1 MVSSLFRSTKDRYQR
16 LSAESPSSSPFTTHS
31 NRKQAPRVVLENP
44 RRVAADYDE
53 ELEAEHLETDA
64 NQDLPEDENED
75 DRESEDEDDRT
86 PLLPIF
92 EAAHLGIATWYLH
105 HPGWRLISADALP
118 VYNLTHAIRLLVVP
132 RCETTLTWDQLRSPQ
147 ISQFMIRP
155 IQSNILTS
163 HFSRATLYALM
174 ANCLQFVKEAAETP
188 GNSGTC
194 KTRAMVCELL
204 AIRLLKE
211 YSVRELIDALSYDFF
226 PLQGL
231 NATNSD
237 PRTMPMQNWEALPLS
252 RQQARVA
259 RISTLEIAIRSQAKR
274 FLAHPLVVQQLEA
287 IWAGTIVFHSA
298 ADNAHRRQPKIIPN
312 QNRGYGAIGS
322 QSVLL
327 ASQNEIQPAKQRD
340 HKSPVSVVTRRTVT
354 LYNPKDASL
363 FKLSRL
369 RVPRY
374 RSFFST
380 CSLAVLL
387 GLFVAVLA
395 ERSVAI
401 TPLEIIFWFW
411 SAGFM
416 LDEVV
421 GLTDQGFNL
430 YLMSFWNS
438 FDLGI
443 LLILFVF
450 YCLRIFGILIAD
462 DGKARIA
469 QMAYDVLA
477 VNAILLF
484 PRLFSVL
491 DHYRYFSQLLI
502 AFRMMAWDLIAILVL
517 IMISCSGFVV
527 AFTLSFGNDML
538 HAGDVVYTLFQI
550 IMGKLALLE
559 CSHLVTILFCDG
571 L

>member
-1 MVSSLFRSTKDRYQR
+1 MSCR
-16 LSAESPSSSPFTTHS
+16 
-31 NRKQAPRVVLENP
+31 
-44 RRVAADYDE
+44 
-53 ELEAEHLETDA
+53 
-64 NQDLPEDENED
+64 DLTE
-75 DRESEDEDDRT
+75 
-86 PLLPIF
+86 I
-92 EAAHLGIATWYLH
+92 
-105 HPGWRLISADALP
+105 DALP

-147 ISQFMIRP
+147 ISQFMVKP

-174 ANCLQFVKEAAETP
+174 ANCLQFTKEAAENP
-188 GNSGTC
+188 GNSGTSR
-194 KTRAMVCELL
+194 TRALVCELL
-204 AIRLLKE
+204 AMRLLKE

-231 NATNSD
+231 NVTN
-237 PRTMPMQNWEALPLS
+237 PHPPTMPMQNWEATTLNK
-252 RQQARVA
+252 QQARVA
-259 RISTLEIAIRSQAKR
+259 RISALEIAIRSQAKR

-298 ADNAHRRQPKIIPN
+298 ADNAHRPRPKMTPN

-322 QSVLL
+322 RPVLL
-327 ASQNEIQPAKQRD
+327 AAQNEIQPAKQRD
-340 HKSPVSVVTRRTVT
+340 HRSPVPVITRRTVT
-354 LYNPKDASL
+354 LYDPREASL

-395 ERSVAI
+395 ERSVNI
-401 TPLEIIFWFW
+401 TVLEVIFWFW

-430 YLMSFWNS
+430 YLLSFWNS

-443 LLILFVF
+443 LLILVIF
-450 YCLRIFGILIAD
+450 YCLRIYGLVIAD
-462 DGKARIA
+462 DGKLRIA
-469 QMAYDVLA
+469 HMAYDVLA

-502 AFRMMAWDLIAILVL
+502 AFRMMARDLVALLVL
-517 IMISCSGFVV
+517 LIISCSGFFV
-527 AFTLSFGNDML
+527 AFTLSFGNDEL
-538 HAGDVVYTLFQI
+538 RAGGVAYTLFQI
-550 IMGKLALLE
+550 IMGK
-559 CSHLVTILFCDG
+559 
-571 L
+571 